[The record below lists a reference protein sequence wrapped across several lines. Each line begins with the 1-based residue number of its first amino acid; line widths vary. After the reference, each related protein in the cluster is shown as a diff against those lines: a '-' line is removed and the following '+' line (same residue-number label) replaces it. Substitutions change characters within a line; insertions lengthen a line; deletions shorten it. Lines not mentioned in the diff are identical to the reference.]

1 MKASD
6 YIVSF
11 LHSQGTDVVFGYI
24 GGMITHLVDS
34 LGQSTKV
41 RYIQTYHEQT
51 ASIAAEG
58 YAIGTG
64 KLGCAIS
71 TSGPGATNMMTGI
84 ADAYFDSIPVLYIT
98 GQVNSYEFK
107 YDKPIRQQGF
117 QETDVVNIVKPITK
131 YAALVDNAENLRYE
145 LEKAAYIAM
154 HGRKGPVLLDITMD
168 VQRTEIEPS
177 SLRAYHP
184 ADTPSYSDVE
194 IHNAIDALQSAK
206 RPVVLIGGGCIDSNI
221 KEDLESFLFNN
232 NIPVISSL
240 MGRGAVDET
249 YTYYVG
255 MVGSYGNRCANIVIS
270 QADVLLVL
278 GSRLDTR
285 QTGAKIDSFLTE
297 GKIIHVDIDENELKY
312 HRIKNQI
319 HVNMPVADFLSILRH
334 EHVRFHPEE
343 DWLGYVLKT
352 KSNYSQDQ
360 EIARFVENKSPYKFM
375 QALNDIIKEGDIV
388 TTDVGQNQMWA
399 AQTLKLKKGM
409 KYLTSGGLAPM
420 GYSMPAAIGISF
432 ADKQY
437 KGTVY
442 SLCGDGGFHMSA
454 QSLGVISQYHLPIK
468 VIVLNNSTLG
478 MITQFQH
485 LYFDD
490 RMTGTTSEGGYR
502 VPNIKDIAS
511 AYSLRYTLITQNDLE
526 DQNRLRKMI
535 ADADLIEYRI
545 NGLTTVCPKL
555 EYNKPIEKPIPLLPE
570 EEQEMAM
577 YRENNASKI

>member
-1 MKASD
+1 MMKASD

-11 LHSQGTDVVFGYI
+11 LHAQGTNVVFGYI

-34 LGQSTKV
+34 LGQSPDVK
-41 RYIQTYHEQT
+41 YIQTYHEQT

-117 QETDVVNIVKPITK
+117 QETDVVDIVKPITK
-131 YAALVDNAENLRYE
+131 YTALVDKVENLRYE
-145 LEKAAYIAM
+145 LEKATYIAM

-168 VQRTEIEPS
+168 VQRTEVDPS
-177 SLRAYHP
+177 SLNAYYP
-184 ADTPSYSDVE
+184 TDIPSYSDVE
-194 IHNAIDALQSAK
+194 INKSIGLLQSAK
-206 RPVVLIGGGCIDSNI
+206 HPVVLIGGGCNDCNI

-232 NIPVISSL
+232 HIPVITSL
-240 MGRGAVDET
+240 MGRGVVDET

-285 QTGAKIDSFLTE
+285 QTGAKIDSFLTD
-297 GKIIHVDIDENELKY
+297 GKIVHVDIDDNELKY
-312 HRIKNQI
+312 HRIENQI
-319 HVNMPVADFLSILRH
+319 HIHMPVSDFLSTLRQ
-334 EHVRFHPEE
+334 EHVCLHPDE
-343 DWLGYVLKT
+343 DWLAYILNT
-352 KSNYSQDQ
+352 KRKYNQDQ
-360 EIARFVENKSPYKFM
+360 EIARFVDNKSPYKFM
-375 QALNDIIKEGDIV
+375 QALNGIIKEGDIV

-399 AQTLKLKKGM
+399 AQTLNLKKGM

-432 ADKQY
+432 AGKPY
-437 KGTVY
+437 NSTIY
-442 SLCGDGGFHMSA
+442 CLCGDGGFHMST

-490 RMTGTTSEGGYR
+490 RMTGTTSCGGYV
-502 VPNIKDIAS
+502 VPNIKYIAL
-511 AYSLRYTLITQNDLE
+511 AYSLRYALITQEDLE
-526 DQNRLRKMI
+526 DQDHLRKVI

-555 EYNKPIEKPIPLLPE
+555 EYNKPIEKPIPLLSD
-570 EEQEMAM
+570 EEQKKAM
-577 YRENNASKI
+577 YRKTTSE

>member
-11 LHSQGTDVVFGYI
+11 LHSQGTNVVFGYI

-34 LGQSTKV
+34 LGQSKNIK
-41 RYIQTYHEQT
+41 YIQTYHEQT

-71 TSGPGATNMMTGI
+71 TSGPGATNMITGI

-117 QETDVVNIVKPITK
+117 QETDVVDIVKPITK
-131 YAALVDNAENLRYE
+131 YTALVDKAENLRYE
-145 LEKAAYIAM
+145 LEKAVYIAT
-154 HGRKGPVLLDITMD
+154 HGRKGPALLDITMD
-168 VQRTEIEPS
+168 VQRTEIDPL
-177 SLRAYHP
+177 SLKAY
-184 ADTPSYSDVE
+184 TPENNKTYS
-194 IHNAIDALQSAK
+194 NKNLYAAIDILCHAK
-206 RPVVLIGGGCIDSNI
+206 RPVALIGGGCIDKQI
-221 KEDLESFLFNN
+221 KEDLESFLSKN
-232 NIPVISSL
+232 NIPVVTSL

-249 YTYYVG
+249 YNYYVG

-285 QTGAKIDSFLTE
+285 QTGAKIDTFLTK
-297 GKIIHVDIDENELKY
+297 GKIVHVDIDSNELKY
-312 HRIKNQI
+312 HRIKNQV
-319 HVNMPVADFLSILRH
+319 HVNMPVAEFLDNLKKKNLNIHSKQK
-334 EHVRFHPEE
+334 
-343 DWLGYVLKT
+343 WLDYVLKT
-352 KSNYSQDQ
+352 KYKYNQDK
-360 EIARFVENKSPYKFM
+360 EISRFVENKSPYRFI
-375 QALNDIIKEGDIV
+375 QVLNEIIKEGDII

-399 AQTLKLKKGM
+399 AQTIKLKRNM

-420 GYSMPAAIGISF
+420 GYSMPAAIGMSF
-432 ADKQY
+432 ANLDNDSTIY
-437 KGTVY
+437 C
-442 SLCGDGGFHMSA
+442 LCGDGGFHMST
-454 QSLGVISQYHLPIK
+454 QSLGVIAQYHLPIK

-490 RMTGTTSEGGYR
+490 RMTGTTAEGGYI
-502 VPNIKDIAS
+502 VPNIKNIAL
-511 AYSLRYTLITQNDLE
+511 AYSLKYSIISQKDINDTNKLKNVIE
-526 DQNRLRKMI
+526 HSDI
-535 ADADLIEYRI
+535 IEYKI
-545 NGLTTVCPKL
+545 DGLTTVCPKL
-555 EYNKPIEKPIPLLPE
+555 EYNKPIEKPIPLLPDDE
-570 EEQEMAM
+570 LKNALF
-577 YRENNASKI
+577 ENI